1 MATSSAATVAEYLAE
16 LPEDR
21 RKAIKAVRAEI
32 RKRLP
37 KGYVET
43 MQYGMIS
50 YVVPSKVLDKTYN
63 GQPLAVASLANQ
75 KNYMAV
81 YLNCVYSSPE
91 MMTWFND
98 AYLATG
104 KKLDMG
110 KSCVRFKRLEDLPVE
125 VIGEAIARTP
135 VDEFVAM
142 YLALRGPGGKAI

>member
-1 MATSSAATVAEYLAE
+1 MATSDAQTVAEYLAE

-50 YVVPSKVLDKTYN
+50 YVVPSKVLAKTYN
-63 GQPLAVASLANQ
+63 GQPLALASLGNQ
-75 KNYMAV
+75 KNYMTV
-81 YLNCVYSSPE
+81 YLNNVYAFPE
-91 MMTWFND
+91 LESWFLE
-98 AYLATG
+98 AYAATG

-110 KSCVRFKRLEDLPVE
+110 KSCVRFKRLEDLPLDV
-125 VIGEAIARTP
+125 VGEAIARTP
-135 VDEFVAM
+135 VDAFIAKYEEA
-142 YLALRGPGGKAI
+142 RGGRGRG

>member
-1 MATSSAATVAEYLAE
+1 MATSDVKTVAEYRAE

-21 RKAIKAVRAEI
+21 RRAIKAVRSEI

-37 KGYVET
+37 KWYEET

-50 YVVPSKVLDKTYN
+50 YIVPSKVLAKTYN
-63 GQPLAVASLANQ
+63 GQPLALASLGNQ
-75 KNYMAV
+75 KNYMTV
-81 YLNCVYSSPE
+81 YLMNIYGSPTLE
-91 MMTWFND
+91 SWFNE
-98 AYLATG
+98 AYAASG

-125 VIGEAIARTP
+125 LIGEAVSRTP

-142 YLALRGPGGKAI
+142 YQASREGLSKR